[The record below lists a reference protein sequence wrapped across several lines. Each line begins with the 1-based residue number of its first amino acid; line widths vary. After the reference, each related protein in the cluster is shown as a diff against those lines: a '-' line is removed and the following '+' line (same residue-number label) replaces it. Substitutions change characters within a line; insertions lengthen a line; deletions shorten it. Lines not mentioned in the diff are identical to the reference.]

1 MTCCDVSS
9 VIVASS
15 RAAPRTRRD
24 YTRATVWADGA
35 RHLLFEPG
43 GPELRGSQR
52 DGGGGNVTA
61 AVACHRPHHDGLVG
75 DRPQDAVRGVRRVAV
90 RVPTVRGA
98 CIAGVRDPGGQIAPG
113 GSRIAA

>member
-15 RAAPRTRRD
+15 RAAPRTRGD

-43 GPELRGSQR
+43 GPELRGSER
-52 DGGGGNVTA
+52 DGGGGHVTV
-61 AVACHRPHHDGLVG
+61 AVACHRPHNEGLVG
-75 DRPQDAVRGVRRVAV
+75 DPPQEALRGGRRGGV
-90 RVPTVRGA
+90 RVPVVRGA
-98 CIAGVRDPGGQIAPG
+98 VLDGGRGPGG
-113 GSRIAA
+113 